1 MLFGIALV
9 LLGPGLI
16 ALERR
21 TLRRIGRR
29 PRPDELQPKL
39 KMFERLRAF
48 RRLKIGYL
56 IFLLGACV
64 IAGDS
69 LEPRARPILYITIWI
84 FAALI
89 CVALVRLAFKD
100 YIASRRHWG
109 AELLRTEN
117 EVARAQADYRK
128 LQGPNG
134 DQPT

>member
-9 LLGPGLI
+9 LLGPMLI
-16 ALERR
+16 AVERR

-39 KMFERLRAF
+39 KMFERLRSF

-56 IFLLGACV
+56 IALLGAIV
-64 IAGDS
+64 IVGDV
-69 LEPRARPILYITIWI
+69 LEPRERPIVYITAWI

-89 CVALVRLAFKD
+89 CVALVRLAMQD
-100 YIASRRHWG
+100 YIASRRHWD
-109 AELLRTEN
+109 AELVRTEN
-117 EVARAQADYRK
+117 EAARAQADYRK

-134 DQPT
+134 DRPT